1 MQEVAWH
8 ILDAIPSTVEMISY
22 VQVWMMLPARLIL
35 LFIPVLRKGN
45 FADKF

>member
-8 ILDAIPSTVEMISY
+8 ILDAISSAVEIISY